1 METPFTVKAQ
11 PGTDIWKQPPSTDVF
26 TAPFRPHSIAP
37 LKHFISATITFRT
50 TYVHQYDQAC
60 LLLTFTKP
68 ATPGTPRKWIK
79 TGIELYNEHPR
90 YSTVTC
96 DSWADWSVEA
106 VGPKHVAGIK
116 SGEKSVTIKAMKV
129 EDALGVCLWIYRVDE
144 NGEKTPLRQT
154 NWVYGDEGGE
164 GWELEVSAAVARP
177 DPYKNIEEHLEATF
191 DKLEVEWE
199 KPTA

>member
-1 METPFTVKAQ
+1 MLSLASLASLIRDLILTHL
-11 PGTDIWKQPPSTDVF
+11 
-26 TAPFRPHSIAP
+26 APFRPHSIAP

-68 ATPGTPRKWIK
+68 GAPRKWIK

-106 VGPKHVAGIK
+106 VGPNDEAGVK

-129 EDALGVCLWIYRVDE
+129 EDALGVCLWVYRVDE

-177 DPYKNIEEHLEATF
+177 DPHKNIKDDLEATF
-191 DKLEVEWE
+191 DKLDVEWE
-199 KPTA
+199 KPPA

>member
-11 PGTDIWKQPPSTDVF
+11 PGGDIWKQPPKTDVF

-37 LKHFISATITFRT
+37 LKHFISATLTFRT
-50 TYVHQYDQAC
+50 SYTHQYDQAC
-60 LLLTFTKP
+60 LLLSFTKP
-68 ATPGTPRKWIK
+68 ASPLAPRKWIK
-79 TGIELYNEHPR
+79 TGIELYNDHPR

-96 DSWADWSVEA
+96 DSWADWSIERVSSDLEA
-106 VGPKHVAGIK
+106 GVK
-116 SGEKSVTIKAMKV
+116 SGEKSVTVKAQKV
-129 EDALGVCLWIYRVDE
+129 QDDLGVCLWIYRVDE

-154 NWVYGDEGGE
+154 NWVYGDDGGE

-177 DPYKNIEEHLEATF
+177 NKEIKEDLEAKF
-191 DKLEVEWE
+191 DKFEVEWE